1 MSLFDL
7 QLALAVVLDLLLG
20 DPRFLPH
27 PVRLIGMFCS
37 ACERIWRRSLL
48 PEYLSGLL
56 TVLSVLFLSLGSTA
70 FVLWLAGLISPLA
83 VQVLAVFL
91 LYTSFAARSLVEHS
105 RVVFRALNE
114 GEGLDNARNAV
125 AQIVGR
131 DTAALDRT
139 GIIRACVETVAENMV
154 DGITAPVFYAVVG
167 SLLSGLTG
175 LDPLVMAVLG
185 AMGYK
190 AVNTMDSMFGY
201 RNDSYLYFGRAAARL
216 DDLVNLLPARIS
228 GLILIPAAF
237 VLGLDWRGALRILR
251 RDRLAHASP
260 NAAHSEA
267 AVAGA
272 LGVILGGT
280 SFYFGEKVI
289 KATIGDNRR
298 ELEDRDIPRTN
309 SLILLASLL
318 FLLLMLILRY
328 SLYQLLI

>member
-37 ACERIWRRSLL
+37 GCEWIWRRSLL

-83 VQVLAVFL
+83 VQVMAVFL
-91 LYTSFAARSLVEHS
+91 LYTCFAARSLVEHS
-105 RVVFRALNE
+105 RVVFRALRQ
-114 GEGLDNARNAV
+114 GEDLEKARNAV

-154 DGITAPVFYAVVG
+154 DGITAPVFYAVAG
-167 SLLSGLTG
+167 SVLSGLTG

-201 RNDSYLYFGRAAARL
+201 TNESYLYFGRAAARL

-260 NAAHSEA
+260 NAAHPEA

-272 LGVILGGT
+272 LGVKLGGT

-289 KATIGDNRR
+289 KASIGDNRR
-298 ELEDRDIPRTN
+298 ELEDKDILRTN

-318 FLLLMLILRY
+318 FLLLMLTLRY
-328 SLYQLLI
+328 SLYQLLT